1 LAGTQIFGVR
11 RLCEC
16 ARIAVAI
23 TPGNNGEPAPPP
35 RPACASRYGRAGAPR
50 RRAPRRD
57 TAALPAL
64 DMPGPCSASH
74 AASGDHHS
82 ERRDQPKLTVCTGG
96 KSHPQNPR
104 NHGVGRPHTDSG
116 TSVTGSEER
125 TSCLIRRPCTV
136 SAPGRSKAMPAALTG
151 DGALSE
157 WESGTSRRCRCGTL
171 LLYQAP
177 DLLGSGFRIMAV
189 NCSGAMGIRT
199 PDLLHAIQRQPVHS
213 SPSPQVTVPE
223 SAPTSACV
231 QACCGTFLLYGPA
244 RQAEAKSPC
253 ASPRPEHSPSQT
265 SVTSLTRWPVI
276 VAIVW

>member
-1 LAGTQIFGVR
+1 
-11 RLCEC
+11 
-16 ARIAVAI
+16 
-23 TPGNNGEPAPPP
+23 
-35 RPACASRYGRAGAPR
+35 
-50 RRAPRRD
+50 
-57 TAALPAL
+57 
-64 DMPGPCSASH
+64 MPGPCSASH

-104 NHGVGRPHTDSG
+104 NHGVAGPHTDSG

-157 WESGTSRRCRCGTL
+157 WESGTSRRCRCSTL

-213 SPSPQVTVPE
+213 SHRRRSPSRRVH
-223 SAPTSACV
+223 
-231 QACCGTFLLYGPA
+231 
-244 RQAEAKSPC
+244 
-253 ASPRPEHSPSQT
+253 PRPPAS
-265 SVTSLTRWPVI
+265 RPVAVLSCCTGQPGRQKRSRRAPPRGRNI
-276 VAIVW
+276 PRLRHR